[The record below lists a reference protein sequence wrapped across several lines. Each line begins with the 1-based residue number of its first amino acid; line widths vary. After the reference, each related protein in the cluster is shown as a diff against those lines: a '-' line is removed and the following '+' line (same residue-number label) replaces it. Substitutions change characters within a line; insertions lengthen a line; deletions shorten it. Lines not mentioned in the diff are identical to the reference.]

1 MSTTKVN
8 KEELIS
14 LGSELS
20 AKSKELSSLVS
31 ALKGSLSKI
40 SNYDDIDVSGAVK
53 TLSKNLEEISTD
65 VNNVSLNISNYA
77 SKVSDFDVADFSDN
91 TTDTTKATDKNTYSS
106 IPSYYSNNTSKKPE
120 ESTEATKKVESVT
133 NNGSLNEEAAVIST
147 FTPLAILES
156 LKNPSIS
163 SGNKTDVEKDTLPP
177 IEEVPTEAPIV
188 NSPIV
193 EERPYTYKVVAEGNS
208 FVFKKIYLDT
218 GADVESNVS
227 SPSIE
232 NNAPDGEFSIGDI
245 GTGNNV
251 SVGTNPV
258 TTPNTEDG
266 TLKEDG
272 TLVSGD
278 TEIDLSKYNNKI
290 EKGFEVTQ
298 GNTAYSLDSADV
310 DLLCA
315 IVAAESDKTYDDALA
330 VITTILNR
338 CEAKNWVRVYGTDP
352 LNQATAPNQFVVYQ
366 EGYYERYING
376 KAPEKVK
383 IAVQD
388 ALAGVR
394 NHNYLSFRS
403 GGTTSYSDNRITDT
417 GNRYK

>member
-8 KEELIS
+8 KEELVS

-20 AKSKELSSLVS
+20 TKSKELSSLVS
-31 ALKGSLSKI
+31 TLKGSLSKI
-40 SNYDDIDVSGAVK
+40 SNYDDIDVSSAVN
-53 TLSKNLEEISTD
+53 TLSKNLDEINKD
-65 VNNVSLNISNYA
+65 VNNVTLNINNYA
-77 SKVSDFDVADFSDN
+77 SKVSDFDVADFSSDSTG
-91 TTDTTKATDKNTYSS
+91 TTSSTDKGNYSS
-106 IPSYYSNNTSKKPE
+106 IPPYYSNNSSKTE
-120 ESTEATKKVESVT
+120 ESTEVVKKVDLST
-133 NNGSLNEEAAVIST
+133 NSDSLKEEAAVVST

-156 LKNPSIS
+156 LKKPYIPSY
-163 SGNKTDVEKDTLPP
+163 KEDEKDTLPP
-177 IEEVPTEAPIV
+177 IEEYGTNAPIV
-188 NSPIV
+188 NSPVV
-193 EERPYTYKVVAEGNS
+193 EKRQYTYKIVSEGGS

-227 SPSIE
+227 SPNVESTT
-232 NNAPDGEFSIGDI
+232 PDNVFTIGDI
-245 GTGNNV
+245 GNANSGSNTD
-251 SVGTNPV
+251 SVV
-258 TTPNTEDG
+258 TPPNSDGSLEQDG
-266 TLKEDG
+266 TI
-272 TLVSGD
+272 VSGD
-278 TEIDLSKYNNKI
+278 TDIDLSKYNNKI

-298 GNTAYSLDSADV
+298 GNTAYSLDGADV

-338 CEAKNWVRVYGTDP
+338 CEAKNWVRVYGTD
-352 LNQATAPNQFVVYQ
+352 QFVVYQ